1 MGNAGGTTRTQCL
14 FVCKSGFFLV
24 LVVGFTAAQPL
35 TVTHLQHDGGNH
47 SIEEPEHNVSECV
60 TVSACV
66 CLE

>member
-14 FVCKSGFFLV
+14 FVRKSFVVV

-47 SIEEPEHNVSECV
+47 SIEEPEHNISECV